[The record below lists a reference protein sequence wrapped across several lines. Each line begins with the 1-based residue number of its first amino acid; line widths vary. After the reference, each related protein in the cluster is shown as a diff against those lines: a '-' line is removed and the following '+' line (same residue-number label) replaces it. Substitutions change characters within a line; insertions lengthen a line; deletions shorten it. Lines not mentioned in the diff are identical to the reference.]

1 MSKGKN
7 KQVIKHFDNKDDLLK
22 LNRNRLN
29 LYDNEFASDYE
40 FEDRQLE
47 LQRDEINQ
55 YTKSKIQ
62 KTKKSSNNKTAK

>member
-55 YTKSKIQ
+55 YTKSKAQ

>member
-7 KQVIKHFDNKDDLLK
+7 KQVIKHFENKDDLLK
-22 LNRNRLN
+22 LQRNRLN
-29 LYDNEFASDYE
+29 LYDNEFSSEYE

-55 YTKSKIQ
+55 YTKNTQSKS
-62 KTKKSSNNKTAK
+62 KKSINNKTAK